1 VVQVLRSVLGGWKPV
16 RVRHCGLLAVDVA
29 SSGQWDSAQF
39 VRLRATLFEALRVS
53 FDDSGIPWRACRTN
67 DRGDGMVVVV
77 PQRLPAHRLA
87 YPLLDRLSAQLRH
100 HNRYARSPMRVRVA
114 IHAGAV
120 HIDRYGAT
128 GYAKV
133 LLARLLESP
142 PLRGALADAPES
154 CPVAAIVSNAYYDD
168 VVRNGYPGI
177 ELERYVPVDVHV
189 KESNLRAWVHV
200 PGSVSSDAERRLR
213 SV

>member
-1 VVQVLRSVLGGWKPV
+1 MLRNVLGAWRPA
-16 RVRHCGLLAVDVA
+16 RIRHCGLLAVDVA
-29 SSGQWDSAQF
+29 SSGQWDSEQF
-39 VRLRATLFEALRVS
+39 VRARATLFESLRTA
-53 FDDSGIPWRACRTN
+53 FEDSGVPWRACRTS

-77 PQRLPAHRLA
+77 PQRFPVHRLA

-100 HNRYARSPMRVRVA
+100 HNRYARSPLRVRVA
-114 IHAGAV
+114 LHAGTV

-142 PLRGALADAPES
+142 PVRGALADAPDS
-154 CPVAAIVSNAYYDD
+154 CPVAAIVSNTFYDD

-189 KESNLRAWVHV
+189 KESSVRGWVHV
-200 PGSVSSDAERRLR
+200 PGYVSSDAERRLR
-213 SV
+213 SM